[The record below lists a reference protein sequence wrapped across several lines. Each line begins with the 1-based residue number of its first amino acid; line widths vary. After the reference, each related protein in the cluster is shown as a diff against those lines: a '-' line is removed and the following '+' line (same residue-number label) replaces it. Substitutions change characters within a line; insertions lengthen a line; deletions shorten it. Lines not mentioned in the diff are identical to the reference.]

1 MNRSLGVIVIAV
13 LLAAYGFYGGSFVP
27 AMLVVPA
34 APVLLVGYVLQTIAA
49 FVAATGVWM
58 KRPWATTALV
68 VLGAFVSATWLV
80 EGFALGIVAYFDAL
94 AVAVLAMV
102 LCIVGAAYVGQRRAL
117 L

>member
-13 LLAAYGFYGGSFVP
+13 LLAAYGFYVGSFVP

-34 APVLLVGYVLQTIAA
+34 APVLLIAYVLQTVAA
-49 FVAATGVWM
+49 FVAAAGVWM
-58 KRPWATTALV
+58 KRRWATTALV
-68 VLGAFVSATWLV
+68 VLGASISATWLI

-102 LCIVGAAYVGQRRAL
+102 LCVI
-117 L
+117 